1 MNLDA
6 QLTQL
11 ENAQLVHRADNAEL
25 AYQFKHALTQDAAYV
40 MLLKRDRVRL
50 HQVVAQAYENL
61 YADRLDDYAALLAQ
75 HFAQAGDDPKTLAYA
90 TRAGDVASR
99 VFANGEAVAFYT
111 HALEIARQ
119 TGSVSSEQLEYLYRR
134 RGRELELAS
143 QFKAALAGYGEME
156 NLAGDRGDRVL
167 ELSAVV
173 AQCQL
178 LCTANSEF
186 NPEMGEPLAQR
197 ALLLARDLSDR
208 VAESKIQWI
217 LLNLYRFT
225 DRFDQARQAGE
236 ESLAIARQLDLRE
249 QMAFT
254 LNDLP
259 HVYLSIGEPSLCG
272 QALQEAIRLW
282 RELGNL
288 PMLADSL
295 SSTAFSDSFFG
306 HYDQLVAYAD
316 EAYRISQ
323 SIGNL
328 WGQTYSL
335 STVGVAYWARG
346 EPDRA
351 IATMKET
358 LRLTEQSG
366 YLIPQVITRA
376 DLAVVFANLGAT
388 GRGMEAAR
396 LALACAETHY
406 VTLRPYAAAML
417 VQVQILSG
425 DIDGAAA
432 TVSAMNDTV
441 SDQMFSMLGSL
452 SRFQLAF
459 AQASYTRVIEMGH
472 ELLERVRKLG
482 LGAYSPDVLYLIGRA
497 YWATGNFD
505 AARTTLDQARVEAE
519 TRNMRRIAWQ
529 IDIALG
535 DVEAQDGNTAKAN
548 IAHAHA
554 RDAIKYIAAHAP
566 EDLRS
571 TFLVLPDVRKVMET
585 K

>member
-1 MNLDA
+1 MNFDA
-6 QLTQL
+6 QLAQL
-11 ENAQLVHRADNAEL
+11 ENAQLVHRADDAEL

-50 HQVVAQAYENL
+50 HRVVAQAYENL

-75 HFAQAGDDPKTLAYA
+75 HFAQAGDDAKTLAYA

-99 VFANGEAVAFYT
+99 VFANAEAIEFYT

-119 TGSVSSEQLEYLYRR
+119 SEATSGEQLGYLYRQ

-143 QFKAALAGYGEME
+143 QFKAALVGYGEME
-156 NLAGDRGDRVL
+156 NLAGDRGDRAL

-197 ALLLARDLSDR
+197 ALHLARDLSDR

-236 ESLAIARQLDLRE
+236 ESLAIARELDLRE
-249 QMAFT
+249 QMAFI

-259 HVYLSIGEPSLCG
+259 HVYLSIGDPNRCE
-272 QALQEAIRLW
+272 QALQDAIRLW

-295 SSTAFSDSFFG
+295 SSTAFSDSFSG
-306 HYDQLVAYAD
+306 HYDRLVANAD

-335 STVGVAYWARG
+335 STVGAAYWAHG
-346 EPDRA
+346 EPDHA
-351 IATMKET
+351 IATMEET
-358 LRLTEQSG
+358 LRLSEQSG

-388 GRGMEAAR
+388 ERGTEAAR
-396 LALACAETHY
+396 LALASAEAHY
-406 VTLRPYAAAML
+406 VALRPYAVAML
-417 VQVQILSG
+417 VQIQILSG
-425 DIDGAAA
+425 DIAGAAA
-432 TVSAMNDTV
+432 TVSAIDDTGG
-441 SDQMFSMLGSL
+441 DQMFSALGLL

-459 AQASYTRVIEMGH
+459 AQGNYAQVIEIGH
-472 ELLERVRKLG
+472 GLMERMPGLG
-482 LGAYSPDVLYLIGRA
+482 LGAYVPDVLYLIGRA
-497 YWATGNFD
+497 HWATENIDG
-505 AARTTLDQARVEAE
+505 ARTTLGQARAEAE
-519 TRNMRRIAWQ
+519 ALNMRRILWQ
-529 IDIALG
+529 IYAALG
-535 DVEAQDGNTAKAN
+535 DVEAQDGNPAEARSLR
-548 IAHAHA
+548 AHA
-554 RDAIKYIAAHAP
+554 REIVEYIAEHTP
-566 EDLRS
+566 LELRAS
-571 TFLVLPDVRKVMET
+571 FFALPQVRAIMEAR
-585 K
+585 